1 MTKTRNNPPKARP
14 APQRRPSFVV
24 ETSLAEVVVP
34 KLDAWLDDLAAAI
47 PRVIN
52 HADTEAVH
60 DLRVA
65 MRRIR
70 SLLRV
75 VRSVF
80 GRYYVNLVRTE
91 LKQVAGATG
100 SLRDEEVLAETIRAL
115 ALSGEH
121 RKALEPWLARRAE
134 RENALRAT
142 VVQLLSSGALEEPR
156 KHLRALIR
164 LPVRPNHDKE
174 ALKFSRKVVFSAH
187 AQVEALRTADVEDAV
202 GMHDLRIAYKRLRYA
217 VEALG
222 PALPPE
228 LRAWGQVATKFQKV
242 LGSLHDQDVAVE
254 IVRNAKTLSEDTRAA
269 VLEALAKMRGLYAQ
283 RYLDMVGFEVEEPVA
298 DAALVE
304 AESKRKRK
312 KKGRKAK
319 PDSKEGTEKPNGPN
333 KAVTSKPAANTA
345 ATKRVRP
352 SARKAPAKE
361 APAKEAPAK
370 EAPAKEAPAKKAP
383 AKKAPAKKAPAK
395 KAPAKKAPAKSSKRP
410 SAAKKTPTL

>member
-1 MTKTRNNPPKARP
+1 MTKPRKDPPQARA
-14 APQRRPSFVV
+14 APQRRPSFIV

-34 KLDAWLDDLAAAI
+34 KLDAWLDDLADAI

-52 HADTEAVH
+52 NTDSEAVH

-115 ALSGEH
+115 MLHDEH

-134 RENALRAT
+134 REGALRAT

-164 LPVRPNHDKE
+164 LPVHPDRDKE
-174 ALKFSRKVVFSAH
+174 AIKFSRKVVFSAH
-187 AQVEALRTADVEDAV
+187 AQVEALRTADVEDVV
-202 GMHDLRIAYKRLRYA
+202 GMHNLRIAYKRLRYG

-242 LGSLHDQDVAVE
+242 LGNLHDQDVAVE

-269 VLEALAKMRGLYAQ
+269 VLEALVKMRGRYAQ
-283 RYLDMVGFEVEEPVA
+283 RYLDMVGLEVEELIEDEPG
-298 DAALVE
+298 
-304 AESKRKRK
+304 KPKHK
-312 KKGRKAK
+312 KKSEKTVAK
-319 PDSKEGTEKPNGPN
+319 S
-333 KAVTSKPAANTA
+333 
-345 ATKRVRP
+345 TKRARP
-352 SARKAPAKE
+352 SARKA
-361 APAKEAPAK
+361 
-370 EAPAKEAPAKKAP
+370 
-383 AKKAPAKKAPAK
+383 
-395 KAPAKKAPAKSSKRP
+395 
-410 SAAKKTPTL
+410 AAKKGTKSAKAPRKRVTRAKKSPASKTPPEGSAKK